1 MERLLVPLLNH
12 LLRQEE
18 WAATRLRAHAGGR
31 ISIEAGALRL
41 GLGIDE
47 QGRFS
52 LATNQQAPDVV
63 LTLPA
68 DVPLKLL
75 FDRENLFSSV
85 RLAGSVDLAETL
97 AFVFR
102 NLSWDV
108 EADLASLV
116 GDIAAHRLTRFGRT
130 LGTALSSAVKRSGE
144 NLVEYIA
151 EESGTLISGSEMMAF
166 NSTLADLRDDL
177 ARLEKRVA
185 GLRQ

>member
-1 MERLLVPLLNH
+1 MERLLVPVLNH
-12 LLRQEE
+12 LLRHEE
-18 WAATRLRAHAGGR
+18 WAARRLRAHAGAQ

-47 QGRFS
+47 QGRFK
-52 LATNQQAPDVV
+52 LAENPDTPDVV

-68 DVPLKLL
+68 DVPIKLL

-85 RLAGSVDLAETL
+85 HLAGSVDLAETL

-144 NLVEYIA
+144 SLVEYIA
-151 EESGTLISGSEMMAF
+151 EDSGTLISGAEMTAF
-166 NSTLADLRDDL
+166 NSKLASLCDDL

-185 GLRQ
+185 GLGQ